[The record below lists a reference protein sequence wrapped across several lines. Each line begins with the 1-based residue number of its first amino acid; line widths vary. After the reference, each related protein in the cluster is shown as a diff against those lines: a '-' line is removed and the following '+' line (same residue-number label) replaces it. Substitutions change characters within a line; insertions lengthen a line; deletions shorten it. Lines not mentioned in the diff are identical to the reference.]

1 MVGVGAAV
9 CVAVVFLFSDIH
21 KNRKILGGVFV
32 VAVGLVVL
40 SLWKT
45 PSFFRSVIKGNGE
58 PCSSRIS
65 SMISDGTSVKI
76 TLDSGKMVTL
86 RWDADA
92 TVYEFEALNENGKK
106 IEMTGD
112 SFSGVKLK
120 GDAYQGLLFEATKRQ
135 ITYQEQKT
143 YFDVLRLTVDDKYS
157 WDFAMLGV
165 GLRYIN
171 GVGKPDMLH
180 YVESFGMEGHYD
192 FASNR
197 GYIWSRTFPLLKRT
211 LLLGVGRD
219 NFAPLDGNIIMEMST
234 ELGFAIVDRMLGGG
248 GKPLEKNREFTEIEL
263 TIIERIMV
271 VCTNLLV
278 EPWHTVQV
286 LEPMLERIETNSQF
300 AQFVTPNEMTSI
312 VTMSIKIGEV
322 EGLMNV
328 CIPYAVLE
336 PVIDKV
342 NTKYWYSTSVATGD
356 GTYRDYL
363 EESLQRAQIPVRAI
377 MGRSAIS
384 VNDFIHLQPGDII
397 KVNTRLEDELDV
409 YVGNIKKFSAIPG
422 AYEDSYAVKIKSIYR
437 EE

>member
-1 MVGVGAAV
+1 MG
-9 CVAVVFLFSDIH
+9 D
-21 KNRKILGGVFV
+21 
-32 VAVGLVVL
+32 VL
-40 SLWKT
+40 SQSEIDNLL
-45 PSFFRSVIKGNGE
+45 S
-58 PCSSRIS
+58 
-65 SMISDGTSVKI
+65 
-76 TLDSGKMVTL
+76 
-86 RWDADA
+86 
-92 TVYEFEALNENGKK
+92 ALNSGEFDPTDTDAEEEKQVKDYNFARPSK
-106 IEMTGD
+106 
-112 SFSGVKLK
+112 FSKDHL
-120 GDAYQGLLFEATKRQ
+120 
-135 ITYQEQKT
+135 
-143 YFDVLRLTVDDKYS
+143 
-157 WDFAMLGV
+157 
-165 GLRYIN
+165 
-171 GVGKPDMLH
+171 
-180 YVESFGMEGHYD
+180 
-192 FASNR
+192 
-197 GYIWSRTFPLLKRT
+197 RT
-211 LLLGVGRD
+211 LVFIFEHYARLLSTNLPVYLRRNVQVEVMHAEAATFQEFSNSLSNPVLLGVV
-219 NFAPLDGNIIMEMST
+219 NFAPLEGTIIIEMASS
-234 ELGFAIVDRMLGGG
+234 LGYTIVDLMLGGSG
-248 GKPLEKNREFTEIEL
+248 VPLDKPREFTEIEL
-263 TIIERIMV
+263 SIIQRIMA
-271 VCTNLLV
+271 VCTNLLI
-278 EPWHTVQV
+278 EPWANVQSIN
-286 LEPMLERIETNSQF
+286 PTLERIETNSQF